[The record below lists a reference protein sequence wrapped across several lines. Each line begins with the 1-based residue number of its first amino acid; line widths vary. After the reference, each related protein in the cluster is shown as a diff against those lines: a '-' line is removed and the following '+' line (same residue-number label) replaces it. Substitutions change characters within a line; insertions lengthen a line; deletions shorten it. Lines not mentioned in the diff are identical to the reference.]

1 MDGVFAAQRLRE
13 SHPADF
19 DVLARTPVTFHYI
32 HDGHH
37 IHQNH
42 PTIALAPPTPPFS
55 SRREISHINYSPPEQ
70 GPLPLSTPAE
80 FYPALKRLTDLF
92 KDEKYIL
99 QYDLREGDAVV
110 FDNRRLVH
118 GRTAFRY
125 MTDEERQRTGRSVDD
140 GEPDRWLKG
149 CYLGA
154 DAVLDRVRVLKTR
167 FATGKPS
174 LEYVS

>member
-1 MDGVFAAQRLRE
+1 
-13 SHPADF
+13 
-19 DVLARTPVTFHYI
+19 VTFHYI

-42 PTIALAPPTPPFS
+42 FTIELAPPTPFS
-55 SRREISHINYSPPEQ
+55 SHREVSHINYSPPEQ
-70 GPLPLSTPAE
+70 GPLPLSTPKE
-80 FYPALKRLTDLF
+80 FYLALKRLTDLF
-92 KDEKYIL
+92 KDEEYIL
-99 QYDLREGDAVV
+99 TYNLSEGDALI

-118 GRTAFRY
+118 GRTAFRNQ
-125 MTDEERQRTGRSVDD
+125 TDEERKKSGRNVAD

-167 FATGKPS
+167 FA
-174 LEYVS
+174 LEKAQEA